1 MSTNDNRQTYIQY
14 ITRKKRLKISQNYD
28 EKIEKVINEIQ
39 DIDEEIKRL
48 SALKTT
54 KEKEQNQIKN
64 EKLQAML
71 ILYNKTGLVDEIVTM
86 AEETTF
92 SHTIIDD
99 IKKKCEKG
107 VNVDDVDLDTVEKIV
122 CAEEAI
128 LRQVSHT
135 NIIADLLNGLGESI
149 EFPGEEDEGDD
160 T

>member
-1 MSTNDNRQTYIQY
+1 
-14 ITRKKRLKISQNYD
+14 
-28 EKIEKVINEIQ
+28 
-39 DIDEEIKRL
+39 
-48 SALKTT
+48 
-54 KEKEQNQIKN
+54 
-64 EKLQAML
+64 ML
-71 ILYNKTGLVDEIVTM
+71 IIYNKTGLVDEIVTM